1 VAHHR
6 WNHNTH
12 YHRLAL
18 RYAAT
23 ARTALDVGCGEG
35 YLTRELHEAGTPRVT
50 GVDADPSQVDRA
62 RDQARELGVGEPS
75 LRYLVGDV
83 LDTPS
88 DEQFDLVTCY
98 ATLHHLDLDAGLRRL
113 AALTAPG
120 GHLVVVG
127 LAGVRSPSDLAI
139 SVAAVPVAAVV
150 DRTRGVWDHGAP
162 VAEPSHGYG
171 DVRRLAR
178 EVLPGARW
186 RRRLYWRYSLVWTAP
201 RA

>member
-1 VAHHR
+1 MADHR

-12 YHRLAL
+12 YHRLAV
-18 RYAAT
+18 RYAET
-23 ARTALDVGCGEG
+23 ARSALDVGCGEG
-35 YLTRELHEAGTPRVT
+35 HLTRELHAAGTPRVT
-50 GVDADPSQVDRA
+50 GVDADASQVDRA
-62 RDQARELGVGEPS
+62 RAEARALRVGEPA

-83 LDTPS
+83 LDTPT

-127 LAGVRSPSDLAI
+127 LAGVRTPSDVAL
-139 SVAAVPVAAVV
+139 SVAALPVAAVV

-162 VAEPSHGYG
+162 MAQPAHGYG

-178 EVLPGARW
+178 DVLPGVRW
-186 RRRLYWRYSLVWTAP
+186 RRHLYWRYSLVWTAP
-201 RA
+201 RG